1 MPIDFRIDDG
11 IGIYTTVGDV
21 DYQEGISVLNDGLER
36 LKALEPVLILFDIR
50 KTGEHRTPE
59 EIRDIAEIVR
69 SYFSKK
75 IKIALVAQT
84 DLYYGLSR
92 IFAAY
97 VEDTTIEVHVYKVLE
112 DAVSWLKQ

>member
-21 DYQEGISVLNDGLER
+21 DYQEGISVLNNGLDK
-36 LKALEPVLILFDIR
+36 LNALEPVLILFDIR

-75 IKIALVAQT
+75 IKIALVAQS

-97 VEDTTIEVHVYKVLE
+97 VEDTGV
-112 DAVSWLKQ
+112 AVQVFKKYDDSLAWLKQ